1 MKASEQGTRAGGKH
15 VAVPRTLVFLTSTN
29 PNTGHEEVLLLK
41 GAATKRLW
49 ANRYNGVGGHVEA
62 DEDVYAAA
70 VREVEEET
78 GLPVP
83 ALALRGVVH
92 IDTGHIDTGHVD
104 TGRDDTGRDEKSPR
118 PGVMMFVFTGR
129 SGVRTLPHTQ
139 EDAPAGVPAGVPA
152 GAPEGTPSWIPVSKI
167 ADHPL
172 VDDLYTLLPLALE
185 DGPVFFGH
193 YAPDEDG
200 EMHYRFRS

>member
-29 PNTGHEEVLLLK
+29 PATGQEEVLLLK

-83 ALALRGVVH
+83 ALRLRAVVH
-92 IDTGHIDTGHVD
+92 IDTG
-104 TGRDDTGRDEKSPR
+104 RDEEGPR

-129 SGVRTLPHTQ
+129 SSVRTLPHTQ
-139 EDAPAGVPAGVPA
+139 EDAPSDAAEGVPA
-152 GAPEGTPSWIPVSKI
+152 WIPVSTV
-167 ADHPL
+167 ADYPL
-172 VDDLYTLLPLALE
+172 VDDLYTLLPPALE

-200 EMHYRFRS
+200 QMHYRFR